1 MRRLNLNKE
10 EGLIQISVY
19 LNIEYDEKVINE
31 NLNLNVRNNIYVRE
45 VIKDIIDNFN
55 SSFEERQIKIK
66 LKPEGLGYEL
76 VEYES
81 QDNKSKK
88 ALSKN
93 LKLCDLNIKSF
104 KLKYDPQDIMINF
117 QKKSNLLGCFSC
129 PIC

>member
-1 MRRLNLNKE
+1 MRRLSSKKE

-76 VEYES
+76 IEYES

-88 ALSKN
+88 PFSKN
-93 LKLCDLNIKSF
+93 LKLCDLNVKNF

>member
-93 LKLCDLNIKSF
+93 LKLCDLNIKNF
-104 KLKYDPQDIMINF
+104 RLKYDPQDIMINF
-117 QKKSNLLGCFSC
+117 QKKNYLFGCFTCSVC
-129 PIC
+129 

>member
-1 MRRLNLNKE
+1 MNSFNLKKE
-10 EGLIQISVY
+10 EELIQISVY
-19 LNIEYDEKVINE
+19 LNIEYDQNVINE
-31 NLNLNVRNNIYVRE
+31 NINLNLRKNIYVRE
-45 VIKDIIDNFN
+45 MIKDIIDNFN

>member
-1 MRRLNLNKE
+1 MRRLSSKKE

-93 LKLCDLNIKSF
+93 LKLCDLNIKNF
-104 KLKYDPQDIMINF
+104 RLKYDPQDIMINF
-117 QKKSNLLGCFSC
+117 QKKNFLIGCFTC
-129 PIC
+129 PLC

>member
-31 NLNLNVRNNIYVRE
+31 NLSLNVRNNIYVRE
-45 VIKDIIDNFN
+45 MIKDIIDNFN

-81 QDNKSKK
+81 QDDKSKK

-93 LKLCDLNIKSF
+93 LKLCDLNIKNF
-104 KLKYDPQDIMINF
+104 RLKYDPQDIMINF
-117 QKKSNLLGCFSC
+117 QKKNYLFGCFTC
-129 PIC
+129 PVC